1 MRFWRGSGRVCRN
14 LKKCYFDFGF
24 GFRVVWIEWNY

>member
-1 MRFWRGSGRVCRN
+1 MKIGVFDGIVGECAEI

-24 GFRVVWIEWNY
+24 GFRACG

>member
-14 LKKCYFDFGF
+14 LKNAILILVLALGSCG
-24 GFRVVWIEWNY
+24 